1 MVFAERT
8 CKPPLSSNLTPQD
21 TQTAISA
28 RDMSQHRARRY
39 RDTDRSSMS
48 PLPISFTFMT
58 PSSVPSAST
67 PCLRKR
73 LHASGLASMVR
84 RLKCYGYAAFRLSVA
99 EMTAQHVSQFNRLFL
114 QDEMPASAITATSTF
129 STPHFAESRHI
140 GLRIDRFF
148 AATNITAL
156 YGAPYQPHY
165 LPHPSGSRDT
175 NRGPRLT
182 PQVANAPQ
190 REQP

>member
-1 MVFAERT
+1 MVFAERI
-8 CKPPLSSNLTPQD
+8 CKAPLSSNLTHQD

-48 PLPISFTFMT
+48 PLPISFPFMT

-67 PCLRKR
+67 PCLRKKF
-73 LHASGLASMVR
+73 HASGLASMVR

-114 QDEMPASAITATSTF
+114 QDEMPTSAITATSTF

-148 AATNITAL
+148 AATNIKRHCTA
-156 YGAPYQPHY
+156 
-165 LPHPSGSRDT
+165 
-175 NRGPRLT
+175 PRISHIIFRILREA
-182 PQVANAPQ
+182 ANAPQ